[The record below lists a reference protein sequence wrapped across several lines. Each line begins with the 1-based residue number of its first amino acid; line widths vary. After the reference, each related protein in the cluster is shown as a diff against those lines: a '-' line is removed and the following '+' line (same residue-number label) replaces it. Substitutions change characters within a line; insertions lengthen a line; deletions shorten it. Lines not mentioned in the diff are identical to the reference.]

1 MVQAGHRLPPRG
13 GRAQDGHGAIDR
25 AGNCGAGFVA
35 ANISKPD
42 RAALADPIGAVL
54 ASLRNHRGK
63 GVERANEGAPA
74 RWRLKETANSI

>member
-1 MVQAGHRLPPRG
+1 M
-13 GRAQDGHGAIDR
+13 
-25 AGNCGAGFVA
+25 A